1 MSMSEFLEKMRFT
14 ETLSLMPDSFLFWLL
29 VALVATLAL
38 YFTREPGHRAIL
50 HLGRALNYVC
60 RIGSAS
66 MIRAEKHL
74 QLRNR
79 EVLLAAGREEAERH
93 IEREFERLEATVRRD
108 LSECPGLHR
117 KMHEQV
123 TQIEEDLQSSLE
135 VPPSPPGWV
144 KAVQAVA
151 AIPDSGDGMV
161 SKILENIH
169 QSLVKAQNQALDE
182 YRAATQERH
191 AHLKAMMPHWR
202 KLIDLVG
209 VADKKSNKV
218 MEHAAVIDRHME
230 HYEQILK
237 QDDRAVRKLSS
248 SSLVDFLIAI
258 FVLTIA
264 VGGAVINFH
273 LIARPMAEMVGG
285 QALVG
290 GFKTADVAAL
300 VIILVELAMGLY
312 LMESLRITRLFPII
326 GQMDDRTRR
335 RMIWITFT
343 ILFIMAG
350 VEASLAFMRDR
361 LAADMQALR
370 QSLAD
375 VEVVATANNWI
386 PTVGQMVMGFILPF
400 ALAFVA
406 IPLESFVH
414 AARTVLGGVFAAL
427 LNALAFVLRLT
438 GNVARYGGELGVNL
452 YDLAIFPSLWIERLV
467 LEKRRPPEE
476 TEPAEPGPMAEETS

>member
-1 MSMSEFLEKMRFT
+1 MLT
-14 ETLSLMPDSFLFWLL
+14 
-29 VALVATLAL
+29 
-38 YFTREPGHRAIL
+38 
-50 HLGRALNYVC
+50 
-60 RIGSAS
+60 
-66 MIRAEKHL
+66 
-74 QLRNR
+74 
-79 EVLLAAGREEAERH
+79 
-93 IEREFERLEATVRRD
+93 
-108 LSECPGLHR
+108 
-117 KMHEQV
+117 
-123 TQIEEDLQSSLE
+123 SS
-135 VPPSPPGWV
+135 
-144 KAVQAVA
+144 
-151 AIPDSGDGMV
+151 
-161 SKILENIH
+161 
-169 QSLVKAQNQALDE
+169 
-182 YRAATQERH
+182 AATQFFI
-191 AHLKAMMPHWR
+191 AGFVLMIATGGA
-202 KLIDLVG
+202 II
-209 VADKKSNKV
+209 N
-218 MEHAAVIDRHME
+218 
-230 HYEQILK
+230 
-237 QDDRAVRKLSS
+237 
-248 SSLVDFLIAI
+248 FNLIA
-258 FVLTIA
+258 L
-264 VGGAVINFH
+264 
-273 LIARPMAEMVGG
+273 PMSEMVGG
-285 QALVG
+285 GSYIGA
-290 GFKTADVAAL
+290 FKTSDVAAL

-427 LNALAFVLRLT
+427 LNALAFVFRLT

-476 TEPAEPGPMAEETS
+476 TEQAEHGPMAEETS

>member
-1 MSMSEFLEKMRFT
+1 M
-14 ETLSLMPDSFLFWLL
+14 TLVELLNIWPGAPLLSAFFWITITVFMLYLARTPAHRSIYSLSRVIHNGLRLL
-29 VALVATLAL
+29 ARS
-38 YFTREPGHRAIL
+38 TRMA
-50 HLGRALNYVC
+50 
-60 RIGSAS
+60 
-66 MIRAEKHL
+66 AEGVRT
-74 QLRNR
+74 RNR
-79 EVLLAAGREEAERH
+79 DVLFNLGKESTERI
-93 IEREFERLEATVRRD
+93 IEREFQRVDDVIQRD
-108 LSECPGLHR
+108 LSSYPMLQR
-117 KMHEQV
+117 SMAD
-123 TQIEEDLQSSLE
+123 QIVRMDEDYQKSAELPPPVPAWVDAITALGKISSKDA
-135 VPPSPPGWV
+135 S
-144 KAVQAVA
+144 VA
-151 AIPDSGDGMV
+151 AI
-161 SKILENIH
+161 LEQIH
-169 QSLVKAQNQALDE
+169 KTINSQHKGVLDE
-182 YRAATQERH
+182 YRRVSSDRHGILNKMMPLWRRLTETLEQASKRFTGLNERAQVIDHRIQEYQEIQAQSDKAERMLTSSAATQFFI
-191 AHLKAMMPHWR
+191 AGFVLMIATGGA
-202 KLIDLVG
+202 II
-209 VADKKSNKV
+209 N
-218 MEHAAVIDRHME
+218 
-230 HYEQILK
+230 
-237 QDDRAVRKLSS
+237 
-248 SSLVDFLIAI
+248 FNLIA
-258 FVLTIA
+258 L
-264 VGGAVINFH
+264 
-273 LIARPMAEMVGG
+273 PMSEMVGG
-285 QALVG
+285 GSYIGA
-290 GFKTADVAAL
+290 FKTSDVAAL

-427 LNALAFVLRLT
+427 LNALAFVFRLT

-467 LEKRRPPEE
+467 LEKRHPPEE